1 MTSYTFNAEIPK
13 LMNMIIHNFYSSKDI
28 FIRELISNASDA
40 LDKVKYESLNKP
52 QYLEST
58 TDFNIK
64 IQANKDNNTFVI
76 EDTGI
81 GMTHDD
87 LVNCLG
93 TIAKSG
99 TEEFVKNMLSSDS
112 NKSKLIGQF
121 GVGFYSAF
129 LISDRVQVFS
139 KHPES
144 DKVLLWESDAVS
156 GYSISEVE
164 DETLK
169 RGSRMVLHVKP
180 DQLEY
185 LEDSKITEI
194 VKKHSEFITYP
205 IFLLKKTK
213 VKKPVVHKTST
224 SDSMPSESEQPS
236 GESMPSESDQ
246 PSSESMPSESDQPSG
261 DSMPT
266 ESEQPS
272 SESMSSESEQPSSES
287 MPSESDQPTGD
298 SMPSESEQPSGDS
311 MPSESEQ
318 PTGDGDVVIDSDSD
332 LESDN
337 EEKNESKDENESEM
351 EEVTEIVY
359 EKLNSESIWVKNPSE
374 VTEEEYQRFYKSIS
388 SDYDDHQKVKHFK
401 AEGNL
406 EFSSILYIPKHAP
419 HDMFEKKQEKSNIKL
434 YVKKVLITDKCTDL
448 YPEYFGFICGVVDC
462 PDLQLNASRELLQ
475 QSKVTKQINK
485 ILVKKTIEMFNELS
499 ENDEEYKK
507 FYSNFSRNIKLAIH
521 EDKMNKDKLLEL
533 LRFTTSKSEENQ
545 IKLDTYIENMKE
557 NQSGIYFINAD
568 SLVSAK
574 SSPLIEKLTSNG
586 FEVIYMTEPIDE
598 YLMQN
603 VKEYKD
609 KKFINVAN
617 DDLKLD
623 LPEDSS
629 DKSTDEICSKL
640 KELLGEK
647 VEKVVVS
654 KKLVS
659 QPAIVTS
666 ASGMSANMERIMK
679 AQALGNTD
687 VLKFM
692 SGRRTLEIN
701 PSHTLI
707 KKIVDDNYNDVYV
720 SLLFE
725 MGLLAGGY
733 QLENMNDF
741 LSKVYNNLA

>member
-1 MTSYTFNAEIPK
+1 MTNYSFSAEIPK

-40 LDKVKYESLNKP
+40 IDKLKYESLSKP
-52 QYLEST
+52 QYLEAST
-58 TDFNIK
+58 EFSIK
-64 IQANKDNNTFVI
+64 VQANKENNTFVI
-76 EDTGI
+76 EDSGI
-81 GMTHDD
+81 GMTEID

-112 NKSKLIGQF
+112 SKSTLIGQF

-129 LISDRVQVFS
+129 LISDRVQVYT

-156 GYSISEVE
+156 GYTITPVE
-164 DETLK
+164 DDSLK

-180 DQLEY
+180 DQLDY

-205 IFLLKKTK
+205 IYLLKKTK
-213 VKKPVVHKTST
+213 VKKPVETST
-224 SDSMPSESEQPS
+224 VQPDV
-236 GESMPSESDQ
+236 EP
-246 PSSESMPSESDQPSG
+246 
-261 DSMPT
+261 PT
-266 ESEQPS
+266 ETLSEPPTETL
-272 SESMSSESEQPSSES
+272 SEP
-287 MPSESDQPTGD
+287 PTETL
-298 SMPSESEQPSGDS
+298 SVE
-311 MPSESEQ
+311 
-318 PTGDGDVVIDSDSD
+318 PTVTKEENKEEVVVESDSD

-337 EEKNESKDENESEM
+337 EEPKTELGQT

-359 EKLNSESIWVKNPSE
+359 EKLNSESIWVKTPSD
-374 VTEEEYQRFYKSIS
+374 VTPEEHERFYKSIS
-388 SDYDDHQKVKHFK
+388 SDYESYQKVKHFK

-419 HDMFEKKQEKSNIKL
+419 HDMFEKKTDKTNIKL
-434 YVKKVLITDKCTDL
+434 YVKKVLITDNCPDL
-448 YPEYFGFICGVVDC
+448 YPEYFNFIKGVVDC

-475 QSKVTKQINK
+475 QSKVTKQISK
-485 ILVKKTIEMFNELS
+485 ILVKKTIEMFTELADNE
-499 ENDEEYKK
+499 EEYKQ
-507 FYSNFSRNIKLAIH
+507 FYINFSRNIKLAIH

-533 LRFTTSKSEENQ
+533 VRFSTSKSEDL

-557 NQSGIYFINAD
+557 TQSGIYFINSD
-568 SLVSAK
+568 SVVSAK
-574 SSPLIEKLTSNG
+574 SSPFIEKLVNNG
-586 FEVIYMTEPIDE
+586 YEVIYMTEPIDE

-603 VKEYKD
+603 VKDYKD
-609 KKFINVAN
+609 KKFINVSN

-623 LPEDSS
+623 LPEDDPKESS
-629 DKSTDEICSKL
+629 DQLCSKL
-640 KELLGEK
+640 KEILGDK
-647 VEKVVVS
+647 VDKVVVS

-666 ASGMSANMERIMK
+666 GSGMTANMERIMK
-679 AQALGNTD
+679 SQALGNND
-687 VLKFM
+687 MLKFM

-701 PSHTLI
+701 PSHSLI
-707 KKIVDDNYNDVYV
+707 KKIADDNYNSVYV
-720 SLLFE
+720 SLLYE

-733 QLENMNDF
+733 QLDNMNDF

>member
-1 MTSYTFNAEIPK
+1 MTSYSFNAEIPK

-40 LDKVKYESLNKP
+40 LDKVKYESLNNP

-58 TDFNIK
+58 TEFSIK
-64 IQANKDNNTFVI
+64 IQANKENNTFVI

-81 GMTHDD
+81 GMTNDD
-87 LVNCLG
+87 LINCLG

-213 VKKPVVHKTST
+213 VKKPVEKRTPVET
-224 SDSMPSESEQPS
+224 EQAP
-236 GESMPSESDQ
+236 
-246 PSSESMPSESDQPSG
+246 SESMPEG
-261 DSMPT
+261 T
-266 ESEQPS
+266 EQGP
-272 SESMSSESEQPSSES
+272 SESMSEGTEQAPSETMPEGTEQASNKSMPEGTEQVPSETMPESTEQAPSETMPEGTEQAPSETMPEGSEQV
-287 MPSESDQPTGD
+287 PSET
-298 SMPSESEQPSGDS
+298 MPEKTES
-311 MPSESEQ
+311 
-318 PTGDGDVVIDSDSD
+318 GDVVIESDSD

-337 EEKNESKDENESEM
+337 EEASKEQPEPET

-419 HDMFEKKQEKSNIKL
+419 HDMFEKKQEKANIKL

-448 YPEYFGFICGVVDC
+448 YPEYFSFISGVVDC

-475 QSKVTKQINK
+475 QSKVTKQISK

-499 ENDEEYKK
+499 ENEEEYKK
-507 FYSNFSRNIKLAIH
+507 FYSNFSRNLKLAIH

-533 LRFTTSKSEENQ
+533 LRFTTSKSDENQ
-545 IKLDTYIENMKE
+545 IKLDSYIENMKE
-557 NQSGIYFINAD
+557 SQSGIYFINSD

-574 SSPLIEKLTSNG
+574 SSPLIEKLVSSG

-623 LPEDSS
+623 LPEDTT

-640 KELLGEK
+640 KELLGDK

-687 VLKFM
+687 MLKFM
-692 SGRRTLEIN
+692 AGRRTLEIN

-707 KKIVDDNYNDVYV
+707 KKIVDNNYNDVYV
-720 SLLFE
+720 SLLFD
-725 MGLLAGGY
+725 MGQLAGGY
-733 QLENMNDF
+733 QLDNMNDF
-741 LSKVYNNLA
+741 LSKVYSNLA

>member
-1 MTSYTFNAEIPK
+1 MTSYSFNAEIPK

-40 LDKVKYESLNKP
+40 LDKVKYESLNNP

-58 TDFNIK
+58 TEFSIK
-64 IQANKDNNTFVI
+64 IQANKENNTFII

-81 GMTHDD
+81 GMTNDD

-99 TEEFVKNMLSSDS
+99 TEEFVKNMLSSES

-156 GYSISEVE
+156 GYSINEVE
-164 DETLK
+164 DDTLK

-213 VKKPVVHKTST
+213 VKKPVEQKMP
-224 SDSMPSESEQPS
+224 SDTNQLPIESMSSDTEQAPSESIPEDTEQPPS
-236 GESMPSESDQ
+236 ESMPEDTEQAPSESMSEDTEQ
-246 PSSESMPSESDQPSG
+246 APSESMPSD
-261 DSMPT
+261 T
-266 ESEQPS
+266 EQTP
-272 SESMSSESEQPSSES
+272 SES
-287 MPSESDQPTGD
+287 MPEDTEQPVSES
-298 SMPSESEQPSGDS
+298 MPEKTES
-311 MPSESEQ
+311 
-318 PTGDGDVVIDSDSD
+318 GDVVIESDSD

-337 EEKNESKDENESEM
+337 EETNKDNVIEPET

-359 EKLNSESIWVKNPSE
+359 EKLNSESIWMKNPSE

-419 HDMFEKKQEKSNIKL
+419 HDMFEKKQEKANIKL

-448 YPEYFGFICGVVDC
+448 YPEYFSFISGVVDC

-475 QSKVTKQINK
+475 QSKVTKQISK

-499 ENDEEYKK
+499 EDEEEYKK

-533 LRFTTSKSEENQ
+533 LRFTTSKSDENQ
-545 IKLDTYIENMKE
+545 VKLDSYIENMKE
-557 NQSGIYFINAD
+557 SQSGIYFINAD

-574 SSPLIEKLTSNG
+574 SSPLIEKLVSSG

-609 KKFINVAN
+609 KKFINVSN

-640 KELLGEK
+640 KELLGDK

-687 VLKFM
+687 MLKFM
-692 SGRRTLEIN
+692 AGRRTLEIN

-707 KKIVDDNYNDVYV
+707 KKIVNDNYNDVYV

-741 LSKVYNNLA
+741 LSKVYSNLA

>member
-1 MTSYTFNAEIPK
+1 MTNYSFNAEIPK

-52 QYLEST
+52 QYLEAT
-58 TDFNIK
+58 TEFSIK
-64 IQANKDNNTFVI
+64 IQANKENNTFVI

-81 GMTHDD
+81 GMTHED
-87 LVNCLG
+87 LINCLG

-99 TEEFVKNMLSSDS
+99 TEEFVKNMLSSES

-129 LISDRVQVFS
+129 LISDKVEVFT
-139 KHPES
+139 KHPDS

-156 GYSISEVE
+156 GFTISEIE
-164 DETLK
+164 DSTLK
-169 RGSRMVLHVKP
+169 RGSRMILHVKP
-180 DQLEY
+180 DQHEY

-205 IFLLKKTK
+205 IYLLKKTK
-213 VKKPVVHKTST
+213 VKKPVKQVESVSEPTTNEQLTEQTETTTNEQIIEQTDEQVTEKCDTTTNENEQSDTTSN
-224 SDSMPSESEQPS
+224 EQT
-236 GESMPSESDQ
+236 
-246 PSSESMPSESDQPSG
+246 
-261 DSMPT
+261 T
-266 ESEQPS
+266 ETKSVEQVS
-272 SESMSSESEQPSSES
+272 KSR
-287 MPSESDQPTGD
+287 D
-298 SMPSESEQPSGDS
+298 
-311 MPSESEQ
+311 
-318 PTGDGDVVIDSDSD
+318 DVVVDSDSD

-337 EEKNESKDENESEM
+337 EEVKATTNDNTEDNT

-359 EKLNSESIWVKNPSE
+359 EKLNSESIWMKNPSE

-419 HDMFEKKQEKSNIKL
+419 HDMFEKKTEKSNIKL
-434 YVKKVLITDKCTDL
+434 YVKKVLITDNCPDL
-448 YPEYFGFICGVVDC
+448 YPEYFSFIKGVVDC

-475 QSKVTKQINK
+475 QSKVTKQISK

-499 ENDEEYKK
+499 ENEEEYKK
-507 FYSNFSRNIKLAIH
+507 FYSNFSKNIKLAIH

-533 LRFTTSKSEENQ
+533 LRFTSSSSDDNQ

-557 NQSGIYFINAD
+557 TQAGIYFINSD

-574 SSPLIEKLTSNG
+574 SSPLIEKLISNG

-603 VKEYKD
+603 VKEYKE

-623 LPEDSS
+623 LPEDLS

-640 KELLGEK
+640 KEILGEK

-679 AQALGNTD
+679 AQALSNND
-687 VLKFM
+687 MLKFM

-701 PSHTLI
+701 PSHSLI
-707 KKIVDDNYNDVYV
+707 KKIVDDNYNSIYV